1 MRKRGVMIRNA
12 LIVAASLI
20 VFFLVVLTIA
30 RSLG

>member
-12 LIVAASLI
+12 LLLATCIV
-20 VFFLVVLTIA
+20 VFFFVVLTIA